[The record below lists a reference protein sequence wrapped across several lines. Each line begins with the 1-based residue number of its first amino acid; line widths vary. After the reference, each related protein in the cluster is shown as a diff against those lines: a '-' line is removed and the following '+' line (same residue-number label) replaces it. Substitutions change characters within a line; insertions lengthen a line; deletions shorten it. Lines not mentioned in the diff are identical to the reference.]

1 VDAGDTQTFSI
12 TNKPSWAGF
21 SAITGALTGT
31 PTNDDVGVT
40 AGILIT
46 TTDSIGATASL
57 TAFSVTVSNT
67 NDAPIITGTPSV
79 SITENSAYSFT
90 PTSADIDVGDTL
102 TFSITN
108 KPSWASF
115 NASTG
120 QLTGTPVNDDVGSTT
135 GILISVSDQSE
146 SASLSAFDLSV
157 LADLDGDQDPDITD
171 PDTDG
176 DGMSDAFEI
185 AYGLDPRDASD
196 ASGDLDGDGIS
207 NLDEF
212 IANRDPTKDD
222 FAPTITVSGN
232 ITVDAVA
239 LFTPVT
245 IGSAT
250 AVDGLDGDL
259 IPSVTSIVSN
269 GADPIA
275 QDTNPTHFRPGI
287 HVLTWSVADATGNT
301 ETATQTIN
309 VNPLV
314 DFSKDQVTSEG
325 STVTFRAILNGKAVT
340 YPVSIPYLVSGTAAN
355 DGSDHDL
362 VDDAVIISAGT
373 EAVVSFTTID
383 DGTGEGL
390 ENIVVTMGTPVNAV
404 NGPNTTHTIDVF
416 EGNVGPT
423 VSLEANQASGSATLT
438 VVQTAGNAVIS
449 SHVIDPNR
457 LDDHSFDWNRTDNSL
472 IDIDSTDTSFTFDPS
487 GLIPSL
493 YTLRVT
499 VSDGNEHDDAEITL
513 NVVASAPV
521 LTTTDSDGDGI
532 DDESEGYGDS
542 DGDGIADYLDAIG
555 ASHVLQEQIGQSTS
569 HLIESEPGL
578 TLTLSNIAFAKG
590 GGEAEVSMQDI
601 IDTDGRADQASRY
614 AYQSGLFDFAVSGLP
629 VAGQSVNIVLAQ
641 LTAVPTLAVYRK
653 LTTAG
658 WQDFVVDS
666 KNIISSAAG
675 EEGFCPPPGD
685 AVYQRGLA
693 EGHWCVQLTIEDG
706 GPNDSDDAVN
716 NSVVD
721 PGGVAQVLAED
732 VAITV
737 GNSGS
742 GSVSPLWLALLGLI
756 AILRMKSVSRKG
768 EG

>member
-1 VDAGDTQTFSI
+1 
-12 TNKPSWAGF
+12 
-21 SAITGALTGT
+21 
-31 PTNDDVGVT
+31 
-40 AGILIT
+40 
-46 TTDSIGATASL
+46 
-57 TAFSVTVSNT
+57 
-67 NDAPIITGTPSV
+67 
-79 SITENSAYSFT
+79 
-90 PTSADIDVGDTL
+90 
-102 TFSITN
+102 
-108 KPSWASF
+108 
-115 NASTG
+115 
-120 QLTGTPVNDDVGSTT
+120 
-135 GILISVSDQSE
+135 
-146 SASLSAFDLSV
+146 
-157 LADLDGDQDPDITD
+157 
-171 PDTDG
+171 
-176 DGMSDAFEI
+176 MSDAFEI

-196 ASGDLDGDGIS
+196 ASGDLDGDGVS

-212 IANRDPTKDD
+212 IANRDPAIDD

-269 GADPIA
+269 GADPKA

-287 HVLTWSVADATGNT
+287 HVLTWSVADAAGNT

-325 STVTFRAILNGKAVT
+325 STVTFSAILNGNAVT

-362 VDDAVIISAGT
+362 VDGAVIISAGT

-390 ENIVVTMGTPVNAV
+390 ENIVVTMGTPENAV

-423 VSLEANQASGSATLT
+423 VSLKANQASGSATLT
-438 VVQTAGNAVIS
+438 VVQTDGDVVIS
-449 SHVIDPNR
+449 SHVIDPNPS
-457 LDDHSFDWNRTDNSL
+457 DGHSFDWNRTDNSL
-472 IDIDSTDTSFTFDPS
+472 IDIDSTDNRFTFDPS
-487 GLIPSL
+487 GLIPGL

-499 VSDGNEHDDAEITL
+499 VSDDNEHDDAEITL

-521 LTTTDSDGDGI
+521 LTTTDSDGDGT
-532 DDESEGYGDS
+532 DDKTEGYGDS
-542 DGDGIADYLDAIG
+542 DGDGIADYLDAID

-641 LTAVPTLAVYRK
+641 LTAIPTLAVYRK

-666 KNIISSAAG
+666 NNIISSAAG

-693 EGHWCVQLTIEDG
+693 EGHWCVQLTIKDG

-721 PGGVAQVLAED
+721 PGGVAQVLAVNNSGVAQVLAED
-732 VAITV
+732 VSVTV
-737 GNSGS
+737 ASSGS
-742 GSVSPLWLALLGLI
+742 GSVPPLWLALLGLI
-756 AILRMKSVSRKG
+756 AFLRLKSMTRKG
-768 EG
+768 GV

>member
-1 VDAGDTQTFSI
+1 
-12 TNKPSWAGF
+12 
-21 SAITGALTGT
+21 
-31 PTNDDVGVT
+31 
-40 AGILIT
+40 
-46 TTDSIGATASL
+46 
-57 TAFSVTVSNT
+57 
-67 NDAPIITGTPSV
+67 
-79 SITENSAYSFT
+79 
-90 PTSADIDVGDTL
+90 
-102 TFSITN
+102 
-108 KPSWASF
+108 
-115 NASTG
+115 
-120 QLTGTPVNDDVGSTT
+120 
-135 GILISVSDQSE
+135 
-146 SASLSAFDLSV
+146 
-157 LADLDGDQDPDITD
+157 
-171 PDTDG
+171 
-176 DGMSDAFEI
+176 M
-185 AYGLDPRDASD
+185 
-196 ASGDLDGDGIS
+196 
-207 NLDEF
+207 
-212 IANRDPTKDD
+212 
-222 FAPTITVSGN
+222 
-232 ITVDAVA
+232 
-239 LFTPVT
+239 
-245 IGSAT
+245 
-250 AVDGLDGDL
+250 
-259 IPSVTSIVSN
+259 
-269 GADPIA
+269 
-275 QDTNPTHFRPGI
+275 
-287 HVLTWSVADATGNT
+287 ADAAGNT

-325 STVTFRAILNGKAVT
+325 STVTFSAILNGKAVT

-355 DGSDHDL
+355 DGGDHDL
-362 VDDAVIISAGT
+362 VDGAVIISAGT

-423 VSLEANQASGSATLT
+423 VSLKANQASGSATLT

-449 SHVIDPNR
+449 SHVIDPNPS
-457 LDDHSFDWNRTDNSL
+457 DGHSFDWSRTDNSL
-472 IDIDSTDTSFTFDPS
+472 INIDSTDTSFTFDPL
-487 GLIPSL
+487 GLIPGL

-542 DGDGIADYLDAIG
+542 DGDGIADYLDAID

-590 GGEAEVSMQDI
+590 RGQAEVSMQDI

-641 LTAVPTLAVYRK
+641 LTAIPTLAVYRK
-653 LTTAG
+653 LTTTG

-666 KNIISSAAG
+666 NNIIYSAAG

-732 VAITV
+732 VDVTV
-737 GNSGS
+737 SNSGS

-756 AILRMKSVSRKG
+756 ALLRLKSVTRKG
-768 EG
+768 GGK